1 MREEQ
6 GWRNGQAVSVVPSG
20 SLETV
25 ERRRMQSE
33 MMVGDGEQRSASQS
47 VSQRETLSES
57 ENYLAELRLERVKEP
72 L

>member
-1 MREEQ
+1 
-6 GWRNGQAVSVVPSG
+6 
-20 SLETV
+20 
-25 ERRRMQSE
+25 MQSE

>member
-1 MREEQ
+1 M
-6 GWRNGQAVSVVPSG
+6 VPSG